1 LRYDGVKW
9 EKNMLPNK
17 TIIRS
22 IYVVDDKIYSAPIK
36 NLGIRKYGKMCVA
49 FERKSGFDDS
59 ENEEIWK
66 IFEFKNTIYFQ
77 SFNAIYKY
85 DGSKLKN

>member
-1 LRYDGVKW
+1 MNY
-9 EKNMLPNK
+9 
-17 TIIRS
+17 
-22 IYVVDDKIYSAPIK
+22 
-36 NLGIRKYGKMCVA
+36 VA

-85 DGSKLKN
+85 DGSSIKKLKYHLISYCYPIDNEILIALLLMEFIGW

>member
-1 LRYDGVKW
+1 MG
-9 EKNMLPNK
+9 KNMLPNK

-22 IYVVDDKIYSAPIK
+22 IYVVDDKIYSGSIK
-36 NLGIRKYGKMCVA
+36 NLGIGFANMGRWIMCR
-49 FERKSGFDDS
+49 ERKSGFDDS

-85 DGSKLKN
+85 DGSSKN